1 MPIRS
6 DIANQALTGQYR
18 ADRAAPR
25 EGQKRAEPSSTEP
38 ANTVRSDLQLRAR
51 AAATSQQVDLASE
64 DRVEISLAANL
75 TVEAVNGILNDSVV
89 EQINK
94 AIQEAGIDLKVEE
107 AEASGTDTS
116 PEATARRIADYSVG
130 FMDRFTAGHQGMS
143 AKATVQGFMSL
154 IRDAIEVGFK
164 QAREVLA
171 GVTKL
176 SDTIDQN
183 ISRTFELTRQY
194 LDEFHQTQIEQI
206 QSVGEENA
214 QAPTA
219 G

>member
-6 DIANQALTGQYR
+6 DIANQALVGQYR
-18 ADRAAPR
+18 ADRSNPRGGAKRPDPSVSDAARPDRTDAQARTQAAP
-25 EGQKRAEPSSTEP
+25 S
-38 ANTVRSDLQLRAR
+38 
-51 AAATSQQVDLASE
+51 SQQVDPASD

-94 AIQEAGIDLKVEE
+94 AIQEAGIDLKVEDV
-107 AEASGTDTS
+107 EASGTDSS
-116 PEATARRIADYSVG
+116 PEATARRITDHSVA
-130 FMDRFTAGHQGMS
+130 FLDRFAQGHQDLS
-143 AKATVQGFMSL
+143 AKARIEGFMSL

-183 ISRTFELTRQY
+183 ISKTLELTHQY
-194 LDEFHQTQIEQI
+194 LDRFHQTQVEQI
-206 QSVGEENA
+206 QAAGEENA
-214 QAPTA
+214 LAPT
-219 G
+219 GG